1 MMPIEIIHPNATQM
15 GQMVGTQESVFDM
28 TTASVVTLQT
38 ITSTKALLPASAKSG
53 RKIMLVTNLDEVR
66 TVRIGSTS
74 ITEKIGFLL
83 DPKKTVKVLLDPN
96 NVQDVYAIATG
107 AEVKVEVIEL

>member
-1 MMPIEIIHPNATQM
+1 MPIDVIHPNGIQM
-15 GQMVGTQESVFDM
+15 QQMVDVSPDTLDM
-28 TTASVVTLQT
+28 TSAPVVTIQT
-38 ITSTKALLPASAKSG
+38 ITSTKAKVPSSAKVG
-53 RKIMLVTNLDEVR
+53 RRVMVVTNLDEVR

-83 DPKKTVKVLLDPN
+83 DPRKTVKVLLDPN